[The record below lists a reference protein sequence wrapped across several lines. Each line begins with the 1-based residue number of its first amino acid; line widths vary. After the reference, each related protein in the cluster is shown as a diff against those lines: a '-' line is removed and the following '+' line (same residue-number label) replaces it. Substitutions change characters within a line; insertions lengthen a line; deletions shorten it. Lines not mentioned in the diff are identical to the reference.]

1 MIMHNIFKIALMLTI
16 GNAKNNMDTIL
27 QYSILTT
34 IASFIMLIIVAFFF
48 NKPNLPNI
56 IKVIFYLISLVC
68 GWALMVALVRGT
80 YLAIINLFQ

>member
-1 MIMHNIFKIALMLTI
+1 MLTI

-34 IASFIMLIIVAFFF
+34 MASFIMLIIVAFFF